1 MFNETVDLPS
11 QEEVELPVP
20 NMANVDGH
28 ELLRVKQIDKIKMKF
43 DRRARRVNVK
53 HVKKEMKAIIDTHKD
68 RSIIENEEN
77 MENGSEDDFV
87 RATTFK
93 DMQEELQSVLEGE
106 DKGEAHNTS
115 STTY

>member
-1 MFNETVDLPS
+1 
-11 QEEVELPVP
+11 
-20 NMANVDGH
+20 
-28 ELLRVKQIDKIKMKF
+28 
-43 DRRARRVNVK
+43 
-53 HVKKEMKAIIDTHKD
+53 
-68 RSIIENEEN
+68 